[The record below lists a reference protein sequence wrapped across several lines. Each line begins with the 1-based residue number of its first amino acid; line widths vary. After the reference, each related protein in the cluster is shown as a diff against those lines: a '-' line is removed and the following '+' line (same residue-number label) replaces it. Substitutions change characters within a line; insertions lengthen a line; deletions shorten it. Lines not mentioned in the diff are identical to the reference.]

1 MRFMGDY
8 PLAKNQK
15 DIDCIYFLL
24 QALHHHNE
32 LCNEVYCQVMKQ
44 TTNNKSTKVNTRVT
58 FSTTKKDLRL
68 NSFVFLFFTKF

>member
-24 QALHHHNE
+24 Q
-32 LCNEVYCQVMKQ
+32 VRK
-44 TTNNKSTKVNTRVT
+44 R
-58 FSTTKKDLRL
+58 DR
-68 NSFVFLFFTKF
+68 